1 MIIVDGHG
9 EFRDCVRVVAPA
21 ESPLS
26 IPALTASR
34 RIQPPREEFPMARRM
49 ARSGNGAANGNGVV
63 AGDVKD
69 MRLAS
74 EGKRRIEWA
83 DRHMPVVRAIRARFA
98 KERPLK
104 GLRIAACLHVT
115 TETANLARTLK
126 AGGAEVFLCGSN
138 PLSTQDDVAAALVAH
153 YGIPTYAIKG
163 EDHKTYYSHIVSCIE
178 ARPHITMDD
187 GCDLVTVLH
196 TKMKP
201 YLKDVFAGTE
211 ETSTGVTRLRAMA
224 ADKTLRYPVIAIN
237 DADTKHLFDNRYGT
251 GQSTMDGILRATNV
265 LVAGSTM
272 VIAGYGWCGRGLA
285 ARAKGQGATVLV
297 TEIDPVRALEAAMD
311 GHQVVSM
318 AEAAPRGDVFVTVT
332 GNKSVLRREHFA
344 AMKNGAIVANSGH
357 FNVEID
363 IPALERMSSSRRT
376 VRPFVEEFKLRGG
389 KRVYLLGEGRLI
401 NLAAAEG
408 HPAMVM
414 DMSFANQALCV
425 EHLRKKAKSM
435 RKDVYEVPK
444 NIDREVARLKL
455 DSMDT
460 EIDVLTAEQEK
471 YMRTWS
477 EGT

>member
-1 MIIVDGHG
+1 MPK
-9 EFRDCVRVVAPA
+9 R
-21 ESPLS
+21 SP
-26 IPALTASR
+26 R
-34 RIQPPREEFPMARRM
+34 RTR
-49 ARSGNGAANGNGVV
+49 GAARTAAHASVPGH
-63 AGDVKD
+63 VKD
-69 MRLAS
+69 PRLAR
-74 EGKRRIEWA
+74 EGAQRIEWA
-83 DRHMPVVRAIRARFA
+83 DRHMPVLRQLRARFA

-104 GLRIAACLHVT
+104 GVKIAACLHVT
-115 TETANLARTLK
+115 TETANLARTLQ
-126 AGGAEVFLCGSN
+126 AGGAEVYLCGSN
-138 PLSTQDDVAAALVAH
+138 PLSTQDDVAAALVGR
-153 YGIPTYAIKG
+153 YGIATFAIKG
-163 EDHKTYYSHIVSCIE
+163 EDHKTYYSHILSCIE
-178 ARPHITMDD
+178 ARPHLTMDD

-196 TKMKP
+196 TKKRA
-201 YLKDVFAGTE
+201 YLRDVFAGTE

-224 ADKTLRYPVIAIN
+224 AARVLRYPVIAIN

-265 LVAGSTM
+265 LIAGSTM

-311 GHQVVSM
+311 GYQVVSM
-318 AEAAPRGDVFVTVT
+318 ADAAPRGDVFVTVT

-363 IPALERMSSSRRT
+363 IPALERMSSGRRT
-376 VRPFVEEFKLRGG
+376 VRPFVEEFRLRGG

-425 EHLRKKAKSM
+425 EYLRRKARTMKKE
-435 RKDVYEVPK
+435 VYGVPSH
-444 NIDREVARLKL
+444 IDQEVARLKL
-455 DSMDT
+455 RSMGVGIDT
-460 EIDVLTAEQEK
+460 LTPEQDR
-471 YMRTWS
+471 YLRTWS